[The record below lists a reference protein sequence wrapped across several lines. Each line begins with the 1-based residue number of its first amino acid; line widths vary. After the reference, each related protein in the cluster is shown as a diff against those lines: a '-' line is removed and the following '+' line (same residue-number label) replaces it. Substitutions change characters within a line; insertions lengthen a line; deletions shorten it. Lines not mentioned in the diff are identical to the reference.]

1 MCSSLLGRVLQAVFG
16 TYEHGQNCLHAL
28 FAVLAAIVDGGAAH
42 VHSSAETGIYIR
54 TMELLSGM
62 RASGLGQ
69 NKVSVFEPQYTAVPW
84 LCESCTDSSG

>member
-1 MCSSLLGRVLQAVFG
+1 MLVFTWTRSAG
-16 TYEHGQNCLHAL
+16 CFRDVGAWANRLHAL